1 MTFFL
6 CRDPEQLT
14 NDKLLLIV
22 RIYNDNK
29 TGLLGL
35 LGGNTKKKKRNFLG
49 QISIPLTNIV
59 SDVATDSHWD
69 QSFRMYPKPA
79 KEKDLGMIRLLMR
92 YTEERIFPD
101 YHYDQFFEVR
111 VF

>member
-1 MTFFL
+1 
-6 CRDPEQLT
+6 
-14 NDKLLLIV
+14 V
-22 RIYNDNK
+22 RIYNENK
-29 TGLLGL
+29 SGLLGL
-35 LGGNTKKKKRNFLG
+35 LGGNTKKKKRSFLG

-111 VF
+111 TAHEVKPLLNIYSENRFTV